1 MKAIRDTY
9 FSNMWS
15 AITEG
20 TGGDIKEKE
29 EGEIQRKRG
38 IFEILGMRGM
48 PPPCSYLSG
57 KPSLPLLKKGNFW
70 KFSFRRTI
78 LDIFLFR
85 GKVIFRSYE
94 LFFYI
99 NFENY
104 DDMMSTSTRDRKHFE
119 NIFWILNHLVMT
131 FGQQIDSVI
140 IDIVMGNSFL
150 KIFYLIWRS
159 RSTSKPFLIYQ
170 TTAINQKL
178 IMMISK
184 FFTIFCAL
192 RQSNIQ

>member
-38 IFEILGMRGM
+38 IFEILGMSWR
-48 PPPCSYLSG
+48 PCSHLSG

-99 NFENY
+99 NFENC
-104 DDMMSTSTRDRKHFE
+104 DDMMSTNTRDRRHFE
-119 NIFWILNHLVMT
+119 NIFWILNNLVMT

-140 IDIVMGNSFL
+140 IDIVMRNSFWKYFTWFGGL
-150 KIFYLIWRS
+150 GLHPS
-159 RSTSKPFLIYQ
+159 PFWF
-170 TTAINQKL
+170 TTLPQLTKN
-178 IMMISK
+178 
-184 FFTIFCAL
+184 
-192 RQSNIQ
+192 